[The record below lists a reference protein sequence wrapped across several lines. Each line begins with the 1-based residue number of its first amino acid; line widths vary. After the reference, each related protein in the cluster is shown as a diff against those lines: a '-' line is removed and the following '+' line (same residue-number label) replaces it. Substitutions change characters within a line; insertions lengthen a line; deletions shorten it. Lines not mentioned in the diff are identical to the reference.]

1 MLIGAFTGVVLFLAG
16 FFTGGKLALPQKKYE
31 PGDDLAVTPYDSKKE
46 REAKLEQQYQN
57 LMTYDG
63 RDKRYAED

>member
-1 MLIGAFTGVVLFLAG
+1 MLIGALTGVVLFLAG
-16 FFTGGKLALPQKKYE
+16 FYMGRMFSAPTKYE
-31 PGDDLAVTPYDSKKE
+31 PGDNLAVTPSDSKKE

-63 RDKRYAED
+63 RDRRYAED